1 MRGLCSE
8 EHHAHTCRSSSKHV
22 VRTQESYT
30 NTSVLGQ
37 RDNCHHKEQEMHKN
51 AHCNRV
57 STHPLSQATGHRWSG
72 LKWWKPWP
80 TSPVTAGRTDKA
92 ALTASIQAPEQN
104 KNAISCNTH
113 LNFLSQSQKRL
124 PARHVWNKYTALCE
138 YKMYTPLLVYIIFLN
153 PPITYLTHYSGQ
165 IEGCLLMGGYSILTH
180 LLYIHLKSE
189 DTEVLSALGG
199 MSSQV
204 RKIKCF

>member
-8 EHHAHTCRSSSKHV
+8 GHHAHACRSSSKHV
-22 VRTQESYT
+22 VRAQESYT

-37 RDNCHHKEQEMHKN
+37 WDNCHHKEQEMHKN

-92 ALTASIQAPEQN
+92 AWLLRSKLLSRTKMQFHVIHIRTSYHSHRKGSQLGMCET
-104 KNAISCNTH
+104 NTQ
-113 LNFLSQSQKRL
+113 LS
-124 PARHVWNKYTALCE
+124 VN
-138 YKMYTPLLVYIIFLN
+138 
-153 PPITYLTHYSGQ
+153 
-165 IEGCLLMGGYSILTH
+165 
-180 LLYIHLKSE
+180 
-189 DTEVLSALGG
+189 
-199 MSSQV
+199 
-204 RKIKCF
+204 IKCTLPYSFTLFS